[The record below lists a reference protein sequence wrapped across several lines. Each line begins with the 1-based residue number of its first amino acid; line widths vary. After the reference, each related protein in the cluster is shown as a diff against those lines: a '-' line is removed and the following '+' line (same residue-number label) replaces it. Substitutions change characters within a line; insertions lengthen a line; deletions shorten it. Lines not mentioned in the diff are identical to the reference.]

1 MASVLSTHF
10 RRSLKPRGPA
20 VLPLNAAGPNTKG
33 GHAHTACRLAPGD
46 IKRGKKKTGDLQGG
60 RLNERPGAC
69 VYKKNAAFQSC
80 YEVIDLIKRNSKT
93 EIGGLGETGNPVA
106 PLPPFS
112 SPLSLLIPREI
123 L

>member
-1 MASVLSTHF
+1 MHTLLAAP
-10 RRSLKPRGPA
+10 PRE
-20 VLPLNAAGPNTKG
+20 T
-33 GHAHTACRLAPGD
+33 
-46 IKRGKKKTGDLQGG
+46 KRGKKKTGDLQGG

-80 YEVIDLIKRNSKT
+80 YEVVDLIKRNSKT